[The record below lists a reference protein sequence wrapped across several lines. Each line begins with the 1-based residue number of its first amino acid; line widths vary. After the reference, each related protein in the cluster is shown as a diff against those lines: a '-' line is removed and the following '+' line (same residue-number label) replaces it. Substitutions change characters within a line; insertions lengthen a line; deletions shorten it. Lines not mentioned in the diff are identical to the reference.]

1 MRCLELSSA
10 DGLPPMPTALTW
22 VRDGMLIVGMQSEM
36 RVYNQWNL
44 RSTQSDSSE
53 RETRGKEMNK

>member
-1 MRCLELSSA
+1 
-10 DGLPPMPTALTW
+10 MPTALTW